1 MRHPGSLALAAVM
14 AFACGR
20 APAPPEPG
28 SPEDLA
34 VYLRTV
40 AGADEATRQREVATW
55 ILDEATWRR
64 VIVEPYRELYDRYV
78 HGFDAAAAPLVAR
91 LAPLGDV
98 TARRHFA
105 GDPRITRAQGR
116 LRWTV
121 PPLYPSAV
129 AELDAEH
136 AGFGGKP
143 IDTVFVWDG
152 AHWRAL
158 VGLDEIVLARAKE
171 LDPACGA
178 RLALAG
184 ALGRCSEVG
193 AAIADAAVRGDTARF
208 GHLCGLAA
216 TLCANASP

>member
-1 MRHPGSLALAAVM
+1 MRRAGWFGLALAIAV
-14 AFACGR
+14 ASACGR
-20 APAPPEPG
+20 APPLPEPG

-40 AGADEATRQREVATW
+40 AGANEATRQREVATW
-55 ILDEATWRR
+55 LVDEATWRR
-64 VIVEPYRELYDRYV
+64 VIVEPYRELYSDYV
-78 HGFDAAAAPLVAR
+78 RGFDAAAAPLVAR

-105 GDPRITRAQGR
+105 GDPRLTRAQGR

-129 AELDAEH
+129 AELDA
-136 AGFGGKP
+136 AP
-143 IDTVFVWDG
+143 IDTVFLWDG
-152 AHWRAL
+152 THWRAL
-158 VGLDEIVLARAKE
+158 VGLDELVLARALS

-184 ALGRCSEVG
+184 PLGRCSEVG
-193 AAIADAAVRGDTARF
+193 AAIADAAVRGDRARF